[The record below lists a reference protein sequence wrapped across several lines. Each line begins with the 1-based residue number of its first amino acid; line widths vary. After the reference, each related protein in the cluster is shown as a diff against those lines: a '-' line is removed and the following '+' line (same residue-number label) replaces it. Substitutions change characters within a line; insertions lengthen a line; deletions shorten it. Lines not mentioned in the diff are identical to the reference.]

1 MHIDEN
7 FWLEIESE
15 QLKLKQT
22 QNRAVKVNGKD
33 KVYYYGKD
41 AQGRYD
47 LYYGY
52 TKDYKQPKTG
62 ELTEAKL
69 VSITGETAV
78 LDIGYREFAYMDL
91 KKESSSYSEYF
102 KVGNTISVK
111 LGNLK
116 KEFISVSF
124 TDSANEN
131 KLKELIGSINKPT
144 AFTARVVELESA
156 GYMLDID
163 GIKAFMPGSLAGL
176 NKITDF
182 SALLGKEL
190 PVCAVNYSK
199 EKNTAVVSHRQY
211 LHFLIPSAIDDLR
224 SNMSKLQTGFVT
236 GSTQYGIFCEFNN
249 CLTGMIHAA
258 DLSDELKSA
267 HAAGKIKP
275 GDKLEF
281 YIKEIINNFKITL
294 TQFYKENPWDNAD
307 EKYKPFQIAFGKIT
321 SIKEYGAFVELEPGI
336 SGLIPS
342 SEVKGS
348 FKEGDSIGIRINKI
362 DKINKKVYLSVNNDF
377 KIGSIKAKAN

>member
-131 KLKELIGSINKPT
+131 KLKELIVSINKPT
-144 AFTARVVELESA
+144 AFTARVVELASA

-199 EKNTAVVSHRQY
+199 EKNTVVVSHRQY
-211 LHFLIPSAIDDLR
+211 LHFLIPGAIDDLR

-249 CLTGMIHAA
+249 CLTGMIHVA

-321 SIKEYGAFVELEPGI
+321 NIKEYGAFVELEPGI

-377 KIGSIKAKAN
+377 KLGSIKAKAN

>member
-22 QNRAVKVNGKD
+22 QNKAVKVNGKD

-41 AQGRYD
+41 AQLKYD

-52 TKDYKQPKTG
+52 TKDYRQPKAG

-102 KVGNTISVK
+102 KVGNTIAVK
-111 LGNLK
+111 LSNLK
-116 KEFISVSF
+116 KDFISVSF

-131 KLKELIGSINKPT
+131 KLRELIDSINKPT
-144 AFTARVVELESA
+144 AFTARVVELASA

-176 NKITDF
+176 NKLTDF

-190 PVCAVNYSK
+190 PVCVVNYSK
-199 EKNTAVVSHRQY
+199 EKNTVVASHRQY

-224 SNMSKLQTGFVT
+224 NNMSKLQTGFVT
-236 GSTQYGIFCEFNN
+236 GSTQYGIFCEFNS
-249 CLTGMIHAA
+249 CLTGMIHVA
-258 DLSDELKSA
+258 DLSDELKSI

-307 EKYKPFQIAFGKIT
+307 EKYRPFQIAIGKIT

-377 KIGSIKAKAN
+377 KLGSIKAKAN

>member
-144 AFTARVVELESA
+144 AFTARVVELASA

-258 DLSDELKSA
+258 DLSDELKSV